1 MRRLSW
7 QLTTILQPQHDV
19 VTYCFTV
26 KNFGDTSLDATVS
39 NPSFDYEKQ
48 IGVVGPGVSKAL
60 YVTSRVKGNSTNLA
74 TVEGVSLINWNL
86 SRSHMAASFT
96 RHLFWPTVL

>member
-48 IGVVGPGVSKAL
+48 IGVVE
-60 YVTSRVKGNSTNLA
+60 T
-74 TVEGVSLINWNL
+74 
-86 SRSHMAASFT
+86 
-96 RHLFWPTVL
+96 